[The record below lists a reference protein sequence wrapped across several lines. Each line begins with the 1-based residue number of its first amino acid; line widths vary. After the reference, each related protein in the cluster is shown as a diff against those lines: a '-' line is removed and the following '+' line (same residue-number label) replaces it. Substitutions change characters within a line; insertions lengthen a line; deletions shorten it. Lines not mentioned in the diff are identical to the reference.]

1 MKMKLSTVLGGSIMM
16 AGLVAFSPV
25 NADELDKVVF
35 GTNWY
40 AQAEHGGFYQALATG
55 LYEGH
60 GLDVEIRMGGP
71 QVNGTQLLVT
81 GRYDLLMGYP
91 IGNINAVEKG
101 LPVMSVAASMQGDPQ
116 SLVAHPHVES
126 IEQIKEEGLPI
137 YLATHAHSTFWPW
150 LKAEYGFEDDVVH
163 AYTFS
168 VAPFL
173 TDESIVQQGYLSSEP
188 FAIQKGG
195 IEPNVFLLSDYGYP
209 PYATTIETTTDM
221 IEERPDVVKR
231 FVQASMEG
239 WQSYLENPEP
249 GNKLIMQENPEMT
262 PEQIAYGIEKIKDYE
277 LVTGG
282 DAGTQGIGVM
292 TEERWTKIK
301 DFMVGAGL
309 ASADLDLSKVFTLE
323 FLPEE
328 PVLP

>member
-1 MKMKLSTVLGGSIMM
+1 MALRTRAALSGSIMM
-16 AGLVAFSPV
+16 AGILALSPV
-25 NADELDKVVF
+25 SAEELDKVVF

-55 LYEGH
+55 LYEDY
-60 GLDVEIRMGGP
+60 GLDVEIKMGGP
-71 QVNGTQLLVT
+71 QVNGTQLLVS

-91 IGNINAVEKG
+91 IGNINSVEKG
-101 LPVMSVAASMQGDPQ
+101 LPVKTVAASMQGDPQ
-116 SLVAHPHVES
+116 ALIAHPHVES
-126 IEQIKEEGLPI
+126 LEQVKEEGLPVYI
-137 YLATHAHSTFWPW
+137 ASFAHSTFWPW
-150 LKAEYGFEDDVVH
+150 LKSEYGFEDDVVH

-173 TDESIVQQGYLSSEP
+173 NDKDIVQQGYLSSEP
-188 FAIQKGG
+188 FAIRKGG
-195 IEPNVFLLSDYGYP
+195 VEPNVFLLSDYGYP

-221 IEERPDVVKR
+221 IEGRPEVVKR

-239 WQSYLENPEP
+239 WKSYLDNPKP
-249 GNKLIMQENPEMT
+249 GNELIREQNPEMT
-262 PEQIAYGIEKIKDYE
+262 PEQIAYGIEKMKEYE

-282 DAGTQGIGVM
+282 DAQTMGIGIM
-292 TEERWTKIK
+292 TEERWQKIK
-301 DFMVGAGL
+301 DFMVETDL
-309 ASADLDLSKVFTLE
+309 ASEDLDLSDVFTLE

>member
-1 MKMKLSTVLGGSIMM
+1 MKRKFKAASAGSFLI

-25 NADELDKVVF
+25 SAEELDKVVF

-55 LYEGH
+55 IYENY
-60 GLDVEIRMGGP
+60 GLDVEIKMGGP
-71 QVNGTQLLVT
+71 QVNGTQLLVS
-81 GRYDLLMGYP
+81 GRYDMLMGYP
-91 IGNINAVEKG
+91 VGNINAVAKG
-101 LPVMSVAASMQGDPQ
+101 LPVKTVAAAMQGDPQ
-116 SLVAHPHVES
+116 ALIAHPHIES
-126 IEQIKEEGLPI
+126 IEQIKEEGLPV
-137 YLATHAHSTFWPW
+137 YLAAFAHSTFWPW

-173 TDESIVQQGYLSSEP
+173 TDENIVQQGYLSSEP
-188 FAIQKGG
+188 FAIEKGG
-195 IEPNVFLLSDYGYP
+195 VEPNVFLLSDYGYP

-239 WQSYLENPEP
+239 WKSYLESPDK
-249 GNKLIMQENPEMT
+249 GNELIMKENPEMT
-262 PEQIAYGIEKIKDYE
+262 PEQLAYGLEKMKEYE

-282 DAGTQGIGVM
+282 DAQTKGIGVM
-292 TEERWTKIK
+292 TDERWARIK
-301 DFMVGAGL
+301 NFMVEAGL
-309 ASADLDLSKVFTLE
+309 VSADLDMSDVYTLE
-323 FLPEE
+323 FLPET

>member
-1 MKMKLSTVLGGSIMM
+1 MKTKLRAALGCSIMM
-16 AGLVAFSPV
+16 AGLVAFAPAS
-25 NADELDKVVF
+25 AEELDKVVF

-55 LYEGH
+55 IYKEH
-60 GLDVEIRMGGP
+60 GLDVEIKMGGP
-71 QVNGTQLLVT
+71 QVNGTQLLVS
-81 GRYDLLMGYP
+81 GRYDMLMGYP

-101 LPVMSVAASMQGDPQ
+101 LPVKTVAASMQGDPQ
-116 SLVAHPHVES
+116 ALIAHPGVES
-126 IEQIKEEGLPI
+126 LEQIKEEGLPVYI
-137 YLATHAHSTFWPW
+137 ATHAHSTFWPW
-150 LKAEYGFEDDVVH
+150 LKAEYGFEDDVVN

-173 TDESIVQQGYLSSEP
+173 TNENIVQQGYLSSEP

-195 IEPNVFLLSDYGYP
+195 VEPNVFLLSDYGYP
-209 PYATTIETTTDM
+209 PYATTIETTTSM

-231 FVQASMEG
+231 FVRASMEG
-239 WQSYLENPEP
+239 WKSYLENPEA
-249 GNKLIMQENPEMT
+249 GNKLIMEENPEMT
-262 PEQIAYGIEKIKDYE
+262 PEQIAYGIEKMKEYE

-282 DAGTQGIGVM
+282 DAQTMGIGVM
-292 TEERWTKIK
+292 TDERWNKIK
-301 DFMVGAGL
+301 DFMVEAGL
-309 ASADLDLSKVFTLE
+309 VSAALDLNDVYTRE

>member
-1 MKMKLSTVLGGSIMM
+1 MALTTRAALGGSIMM
-16 AGLVAFSPV
+16 AGMLAFSPV
-25 NADELDKVVF
+25 SAEELDKLVF

-55 LYEGH
+55 LYEDY
-60 GLDVEIRMGGP
+60 GLDVEIKMGGP
-71 QVNGTQLLVT
+71 QVNGTQLLVS

-91 IGNINAVEKG
+91 IGNVNAVEKG
-101 LPVMSVAASMQGDPQ
+101 LPVMTVAASMQGDPQ
-116 SLVAHPHVES
+116 ALIAHPHVES
-126 IEQIKEEGLPI
+126 LEQVKEEGLPVYI
-137 YLATHAHSTFWPW
+137 ATFAHSTFWPW

-173 TDESIVQQGYLSSEP
+173 TNENIVQQGYLSSEP

-195 IEPNVFLLSDYGYP
+195 IEPNVFLLSDHGYP

-221 IEERPDVVKR
+221 VKERPDVVKR

-239 WQSYLENPEP
+239 WKSYLANPEP
-249 GNKLIMQENPEMT
+249 GNELIMQENPEMT
-262 PEQIAYGIEKIKDYE
+262 PEQIAYGIEKIKEYE

-282 DAGTQGIGVM
+282 DAQTMGIGVM
-292 TEERWTKIK
+292 TDERWQKIK
-301 DFMVGAGL
+301 DFMVEAGL
-309 ASADLDLSKVFTLE
+309 ASEDLDLGKVYTLD

>member
-1 MKMKLSTVLGGSIMM
+1 MKNRLTSALGGSLIA
-16 AGLVAFSPV
+16 AGLLSLSPV
-25 NADELDKVVF
+25 SAETLDKVVF

-55 LYEGH
+55 LYEEQ
-60 GLDVEIRMGGP
+60 GLDVEIKMGGP

-101 LPVMSVAASMQGDPQ
+101 LPVMTVAASMQGDPQ

-126 IEQIKEEGLPI
+126 IEQIKEEGMPV

-173 TDESIVQQGYLSSEP
+173 NDKNIVQQGYLSSEP
-188 FAIQKGG
+188 FAIKQAG
-195 IEPNVFLLSDYGYP
+195 IEPKVFLLSDYGYP
-209 PYATTIETTTDM
+209 PYATTIETTKGM
-221 IEERPDVVKR
+221 IEDRPDVVKR

-239 WQSYLENPEP
+239 WKSYLENPEP
-249 GNKLIMQENPEMT
+249 GNRLIMEANPEMT
-262 PEQIAYGIEKIKDYE
+262 PEQIAYGIEKMKEYE
-277 LVTGG
+277 LITGG
-282 DAGTQGIGVM
+282 DAQTQGIGVM
-292 TEERWTKIK
+292 TEERWQKIK
-301 DFMVGAGL
+301 DFMVEADL
-309 ASADLDLSKVFTLE
+309 ASEDLDLSEVYTLE

>member
-1 MKMKLSTVLGGSIMM
+1 MTNKFRAASVGSLVL
-16 AGLVAFSPV
+16 AGLVALSSV
-25 NADELDKVVF
+25 SAEELDKVVF

-55 LYEGH
+55 IYEDH
-60 GLDVEIRMGGP
+60 GLDVEIKMGGP
-71 QVNGTQLLVT
+71 QVNGTQLLVS

-91 IGNINAVEKG
+91 IGNVNAVEKG
-101 LPVMSVAASMQGDPQ
+101 LPVKTVAASMQGDPQ
-116 SLVAHPHVES
+116 SLIAHPHVES
-126 IEQIKEEGLPI
+126 IEQIKEDGLPI
-137 YLATHAHSTFWPW
+137 YLATFAHSTFWPW
-150 LKAEYGFEDDVVH
+150 LQAEYGFEDDVVR

-173 TDESIVQQGYLSSEP
+173 TNENIVQQGYLSSEP
-188 FAIQKGG
+188 FAIAKGG

-239 WQSYLENPEP
+239 WKSYLESPEK
-249 GNKLIMQENPEMT
+249 GNELIRQENPEMT
-262 PEQIAYGIEKIKDYE
+262 PEQLAYGLEKIKEYE

-282 DAGTQGIGVM
+282 DAQTKGIGVM
-292 TEERWTKIK
+292 TEERWTRIK
-301 DFMVGAGL
+301 DFMVEAGL
-309 ASADLDLSKVFTLE
+309 ASADLDMSKVYTLE
-323 FLPEE
+323 FLPES

>member
-101 LPVMSVAASMQGDPQ
+101 LPVMTVAASMQGDPQ

-231 FVQASMEG
+231 FVQASMEAV
-239 WQSYLENPEP
+239 SYTHLTLP
-249 GNKLIMQENPEMT
+249 T
-262 PEQIAYGIEKIKDYE
+262 SD
-277 LVTGG
+277 LV
-282 DAGTQGIGVM
+282 
-292 TEERWTKIK
+292 
-301 DFMVGAGL
+301 
-309 ASADLDLSKVFTLE
+309 
-323 FLPEE
+323 
-328 PVLP
+328 

>member
-1 MKMKLSTVLGGSIMM
+1 MAQRKLVALSGSIMM
-16 AGLVAFSPV
+16 AGLVALTPV
-25 NADELDKVVF
+25 SAKELDKVVF

-55 LYEGH
+55 LYEDY
-60 GLDVEIRMGGP
+60 GLDVEIKMGGP

-91 IGNINAVEKG
+91 IGNINAVEKE
-101 LPVMSVAASMQGDPQ
+101 LPVMTVAASMQGDPQ
-116 SLVAHPHVES
+116 ALIAHPHVES
-126 IEQIKEEGLPI
+126 IEQIREDELPV
-137 YLATHAHSTFWPW
+137 YVATFAHSTFWPW
-150 LKAEYGFEDDVVH
+150 LKAEYGFEDDVVN

-173 TDESIVQQGYLSSEP
+173 NDKDIVQQGYLSSEP
-188 FAIQKGG
+188 FAIRKGG

-239 WQSYLENPEP
+239 WKRYLENPEP
-249 GNKLIMQENPEMT
+249 GNELIREQNPEMT
-262 PEQIAYGIEKIKDYE
+262 PEQIAYGIEKMKEYQ

-282 DAGTQGIGVM
+282 DAQTMGIGVM
-292 TEERWTKIK
+292 TEERWQKIK
-301 DFMVGAGL
+301 DFMVEADL
-309 ASADLDLSKVFTLE
+309 ASEDLDLSDVYTLE

-328 PVLP
+328 PVMP

>member
-1 MKMKLSTVLGGSIMM
+1 MALKTRAALGGSIMM
-16 AGLVAFSPV
+16 AGLLAFAPV
-25 NADELDKVVF
+25 SADELEKVVF

-55 LYEGH
+55 LYEDY

-91 IGNINAVEKG
+91 IGNINSVAKG
-101 LPVMSVAASMQGDPQ
+101 LPVMTVAAAMQGDPQ

-126 IEQIKEEGLPI
+126 LEQIQEEQMPVYI
-137 YLATHAHSTFWPW
+137 ATHAHSTFWPW
-150 LKAEYGFEDDVVH
+150 LKAEYGFTDEVVH

-173 TDESIVQQGYLSSEP
+173 NDKNIVQQGYLSSEP
-188 FAIQKGG
+188 FAIMKGG
-195 IEPNVFLLSDYGYP
+195 VEPNVFLLSDYGYP

-221 IEERPDVVKR
+221 IEERPEVVRK

-239 WQSYLENPEP
+239 WKSYLENPEP
-249 GNKLIMQENPEMT
+249 GNKLIREQNPEMT
-262 PEQIAYGIEKIKDYE
+262 PEQIAYGIEKMKEYG

-282 DAGTQGIGVM
+282 DAETMGIGVM
-292 TEERWTKIK
+292 TEERWQKIK
-301 DFMVGAGL
+301 DFMVEADL
-309 ASADLDLSKVFTLE
+309 APADLDLSKVYTLE

>member
-101 LPVMSVAASMQGDPQ
+101 LPVMTVAASMQGDPQ

-126 IEQIKEEGLPI
+126 IEQIKEEDGVVTGTDI
-137 YLATHAHSTFWPW
+137 A
-150 LKAEYGFEDDVVH
+150 LKAADIILVRDDLGAVPDPPAVDAARRVSEIKPAHLFEYSEYSLLDRVFE
-163 AYTFS
+163 S
-168 VAPFL
+168 
-173 TDESIVQQGYLSSEP
+173 
-188 FAIQKGG
+188 
-195 IEPNVFLLSDYGYP
+195 
-209 PYATTIETTTDM
+209 
-221 IEERPDVVKR
+221 
-231 FVQASMEG
+231 
-239 WQSYLENPEP
+239 
-249 GNKLIMQENPEMT
+249 
-262 PEQIAYGIEKIKDYE
+262 
-277 LVTGG
+277 
-282 DAGTQGIGVM
+282 
-292 TEERWTKIK
+292 
-301 DFMVGAGL
+301 
-309 ASADLDLSKVFTLE
+309 
-323 FLPEE
+323 
-328 PVLP
+328 

>member
-1 MKMKLSTVLGGSIMM
+1 MALKTRATLGGAIMM
-16 AGLVAFSPV
+16 AGMLALSPV
-25 NADELDKVVF
+25 SAEELDKLVF

-55 LYEGH
+55 LYEDY
-60 GLDVEIRMGGP
+60 GLDVEIKMGGP

-101 LPVMSVAASMQGDPQ
+101 LPVMTVAASMQGDPQ
-116 SLVAHPHVES
+116 ALIAHPRIES
-126 IEQIKEEGLPI
+126 IEQIREEELPVYI
-137 YLATHAHSTFWPW
+137 ATFAHSTFWPW

-173 TDESIVQQGYLSSEP
+173 NDENIVQQGYLSSEP

-195 IEPNVFLLSDYGYP
+195 IEPSVFLLSDYGYP

-221 IEERPDVVKR
+221 VEERPDVVRR

-239 WQSYLENPEP
+239 WKSYLENPAP
-249 GNKLIMQENPEMT
+249 GNELIMQENPEMT
-262 PEQIAYGIEKIKDYE
+262 PEQIAYGIEKMKEYE

-282 DAGTQGIGVM
+282 DAQTMGIGVM
-292 TEERWTKIK
+292 TDERWQKIR
-301 DFMVGAGL
+301 DFMVEADL
-309 ASADLDLSKVFTLE
+309 ASEDLDLSKVYTLE

>member
-1 MKMKLSTVLGGSIMM
+1 MKNRLTSALGGSLIA
-16 AGLVAFSPV
+16 AGLLSLSPV
-25 NADELDKVVF
+25 SAETLDKVVF

-55 LYEGH
+55 LYEEQ
-60 GLDVEIRMGGP
+60 GLDVEIKMGGP

-101 LPVMSVAASMQGDPQ
+101 LPVMTVAASMQGDPQ

-126 IEQIKEEGLPI
+126 IEQIKEEGLPV

-173 TDESIVQQGYLSSEP
+173 NHKNIVQQGYLSSEP
-188 FAIQKGG
+188 FAIKQAG
-195 IEPNVFLLSDYGYP
+195 IEPKVFLLSDYGYP
-209 PYATTIETTTDM
+209 PYATTIETTKGM
-221 IEERPDVVKR
+221 IEDRPDVVKR

-239 WQSYLENPEP
+239 WKSYLENPEP
-249 GNKLIMQENPEMT
+249 GNRLIMEANPEMT
-262 PEQIAYGIEKIKDYE
+262 PEQIAYGIEKMKEYE
-277 LVTGG
+277 LITGG
-282 DAGTQGIGVM
+282 DAQTQGIGVM
-292 TEERWTKIK
+292 TEERWQKIK
-301 DFMVGAGL
+301 DFMVEADL
-309 ASADLDLSKVFTLE
+309 ASEDLDLSEVYTLE

>member
-1 MKMKLSTVLGGSIMM
+1 MALTTRTTLGGAITM
-16 AGLVAFSPV
+16 AGMLALSPV
-25 NADELDKVVF
+25 SAKELDKLVF

-55 LYEGH
+55 LYEDY
-60 GLDVEIRMGGP
+60 GLDVDIKMGGP

-101 LPVMSVAASMQGDPQ
+101 LPVMTVAASMQGDPQ
-116 SLVAHPHVES
+116 ALIAHPHIES
-126 IEQIKEEGLPI
+126 IEQIREEELPVYI
-137 YLATHAHSTFWPW
+137 ATFAHSTFWPW

-173 TDESIVQQGYLSSEP
+173 NDENIVQQGYLSSEP
-188 FAIQKGG
+188 FAIRKGG
-195 IEPNVFLLSDYGYP
+195 IEPSVFLLSDYGYP

-239 WQSYLENPEP
+239 WKSYLENPAP
-249 GNKLIMQENPEMT
+249 GNELIMRENPEMT
-262 PEQIAYGIEKIKDYE
+262 PEQIAYGIEKMKEYE

-282 DAGTQGIGVM
+282 DAQTMGIGAM
-292 TEERWTKIK
+292 TEERWQKIR
-301 DFMVGAGL
+301 DFMVEADL
-309 ASADLDLSKVFTLE
+309 ASEDLDLSKVYTLD

>member
-1 MKMKLSTVLGGSIMM
+1 MALRTRAALGGSIMM
-16 AGLVAFSPV
+16 AGLVALSPV
-25 NADELDKVVF
+25 SADELDKVVF

-55 LYEGH
+55 LYEEY

-71 QVNGTQLLVT
+71 QVNGTQLLVS

-101 LPVMSVAASMQGDPQ
+101 LPVMTVAASMQGDPQ
-116 SLVAHPHVES
+116 ALIAHPHVES
-126 IEQIKEEGLPI
+126 LEQVREEELPVYI
-137 YLATHAHSTFWPW
+137 ATFAHSTFWPW
-150 LKAEYGFEDDVVH
+150 LKAEYGLEDDMVH

-173 TDESIVQQGYLSSEP
+173 NDKDIVQQGYLSSEP
-188 FAIQKGG
+188 FAIRKGG

-209 PYATTIETTTDM
+209 PYATTIETTTEM
-221 IEERPDVVKR
+221 IEGRPDVVKR

-239 WQSYLENPEP
+239 WKSYLDNPEP
-249 GNKLIMQENPEMT
+249 GNELIRRQNPEMT
-262 PEQIAYGIEKIKDYE
+262 PEQIAYGIEKMKEYE

-282 DAGTQGIGVM
+282 DAQTMGIGVM
-292 TEERWTKIK
+292 TEERWQKIR
-301 DFMVGAGL
+301 DFMVEAGL
-309 ASADLDLSKVFTLE
+309 ASEDLDLSDVYTLE